1 MEFVVDVLVFI
12 FDVIV
17 FVVVV
22 VEVDFCKF
30 VIVLMNVIEC
40 VGVLVDIV
48 DVVVWLIVEFKVVEI
63 VFFVVVVVYVDEI
76 GVFLL
81 IFVVKDFMF
90 LIVGCSVVFLNE
102 DVGIIVVCFLVDIFV
117 FLFVWKMFVVGFMVV
132 FIEVLYFFG
141 VDSLDLMVKF
151 VDVEILDVN
160 IVVFLVNCVVVL
172 EWVIGWLLLIVL
184 ILVGFGVFI
193 VVFL

>member
-12 FDVIV
+12 VDVIV

-22 VEVDFCKF
+22 VEVMNFCKF

-63 VFFVVVVVYVDEI
+63 VFFVVVVVYMYVDEI

-102 DVGIIVVCFLVDIFV
+102 DVGIIVV
-117 FLFVWKMFVVGFMVV
+117 
-132 FIEVLYFFG
+132 
-141 VDSLDLMVKF
+141 
-151 VDVEILDVN
+151 
-160 IVVFLVNCVVVL
+160 
-172 EWVIGWLLLIVL
+172 
-184 ILVGFGVFI
+184 
-193 VVFL
+193 

>member
-1 MEFVVDVLVFI
+1 
-12 FDVIV
+12 
-17 FVVVV
+17 
-22 VEVDFCKF
+22 
-30 VIVLMNVIEC
+30 
-40 VGVLVDIV
+40 
-48 DVVVWLIVEFKVVEI
+48 
-63 VFFVVVVVYVDEI
+63 
-76 GVFLL
+76 
-81 IFVVKDFMF
+81 
-90 LIVGCSVVFLNE
+90 
-102 DVGIIVVCFLVDIFV
+102 
-117 FLFVWKMFVVGFMVV
+117 MFVVGFMVV
-132 FIEVLYFFG
+132 FIEVLYFFE